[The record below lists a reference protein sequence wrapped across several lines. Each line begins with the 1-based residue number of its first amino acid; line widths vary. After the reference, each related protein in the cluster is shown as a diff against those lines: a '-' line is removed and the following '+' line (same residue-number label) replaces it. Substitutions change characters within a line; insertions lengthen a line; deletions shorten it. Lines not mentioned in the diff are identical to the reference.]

1 METCSYIFFDWTYES
16 GEKKF
21 RSFTKLH
28 FICHK
33 EVFETELIFVGILH
47 VFLQVG
53 WSFVVV
59 VAELTGEITFV
70 KPFNVAVEVVGGFVV
85 IVAELT

>member
-1 METCSYIFFDWTYES
+1 M
-16 GEKKF
+16 
-21 RSFTKLH
+21 
-28 FICHK
+28 
-33 EVFETELIFVGILH
+33 
-47 VFLQVG
+47 FLEVG